1 MISRNNQVFI
11 YTFFMIILLAGCSPK
26 IVILHDGSAP
36 SDPAFITSNYDDQT
50 KNMISTKFEGTKKI
64 HNLVVWL
71 IDGLNVNGKP
81 EITDLAADR
90 YSDRFGNF
98 NVELNVGLHEFT
110 VATGI
115 KSLNKSIT
123 KVSFT
128 AQAKHK
134 YYLGQV
140 FEMDEVL
147 SSHRYKWRPVIVDM
161 TTHAFVDPNA
171 DISPSPIM
179 LSKEIAKNNL
189 EKANKYLTDNRNDF
203 DVLESKSGLQ
213 YKIIKSGNGET
224 PKITDRVSVFYRGY
238 LIGAENPFDVSP
250 DESKPT
256 VVSLSKVIKG
266 WQEGLTKMKEGDTWR
281 LYIPPHLAYGEKGA
295 KTQVGPNML
304 LIYELTLVRIL

>member
-1 MISRNNQVFI
+1 MI
-11 YTFFMIILLAGCSPK
+11 TLLAGCSPT
-26 IVILHDGSAP
+26 IVKLRDGSAP
-36 SDPAFITSNYDDQT
+36 SDPALITSKYDDQT
-50 KNMISTKFEGTKKI
+50 LNMIRTKFKGTKKI
-64 HNLVVWL
+64 HNIVVWL

-90 YSDRFGNF
+90 YSDRFGNYSI
-98 NVELNVGLHEFT
+98 ELGVGNHEFT

-140 FEMDEVL
+140 FEMDEDL
-147 SSHRYKWRPVIVDM
+147 SSKSYKWGPVIVDM
-161 TTHAFVDPNA
+161 TTHTFVYPNA
-171 DISPSPIM
+171 GVSRIPIM
-179 LSKEIAKNNL
+179 LVTETAKNNL
-189 EKANKYLTDNRNDF
+189 EKANKYLADNRNDF
-203 DVLESKSGLQ
+203 DVLESTSGLQ

-224 PKITDRVSVFYRGY
+224 PKISDRVSVYYRGY
-238 LIGAENPFDVSP
+238 LIGAEDPFDVSP

-256 VVSLSKVIKG
+256 IVSLSKVIKG
-266 WQEGLTKMKEGDTWR
+266 WQEGLTKMREGDTWR

-295 KTQVGPNML
+295 KTHVGPNVL
-304 LIYELTLVRIL
+304 LIYELTLVSIL